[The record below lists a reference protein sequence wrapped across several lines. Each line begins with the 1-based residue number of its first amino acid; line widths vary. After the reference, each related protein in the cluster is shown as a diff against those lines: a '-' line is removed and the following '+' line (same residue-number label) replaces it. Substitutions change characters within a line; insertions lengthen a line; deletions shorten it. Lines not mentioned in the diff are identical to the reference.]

1 MIKEKN
7 KQIIP
12 STVQFFIDVFSHI
25 VLLIITLLLF
35 MQNVLMQ
42 MGSYENI
49 AKQANEILY
58 VNKWV
63 AELEKLPVKFL
74 DDLNEIWSLKF
85 ENCQV
90 FRLFAVLN
98 KMQNNHRDGLFHPP
112 KSVFGES
119 ISQFKKYFFLHF
131 HI

>member
-1 MIKEKN
+1 M
-7 KQIIP
+7 
-12 STVQFFIDVFSHI
+12 VVFSHI
-25 VLLIITLLLF
+25 VVLIITLLLF

-74 DDLNEIWSLKF
+74 DD
-85 ENCQV
+85 
-90 FRLFAVLN
+90 
-98 KMQNNHRDGLFHPP
+98 FH
-112 KSVFGES
+112 F
-119 ISQFKKYFFLHF
+119 
-131 HI
+131 